1 MVAHESGLI
10 VLWPFVL
17 NVLFIIS
24 PALSQAA
31 DSKSE
36 FQPTTTAEERARVE
50 DVKRKAEQGSVQAQN
65 EISKVYMNGY
75 VFKRNARAAAMW
87 ARAAA
92 NQGSVEAQVNL
103 GTFYYAGQGVA
114 RDYAQARY
122 WLLKGADQGNAQAEQ
137 NLGVMYIRGEGVK
150 TNFEAAL
157 QWFLKSAEQGD
168 APGAYNVG
176 VMYSKGVGVPRD
188 EIKGYKWHLI
198 AARFGYL
205 PSRNALKALGSKM
218 DPARIAKARSSA
230 DEWVRGHPNVQP
242 ILR

>member
-1 MVAHESGLI
+1 MFRLAHPRLLLASLGACACL
-10 VLWPFVL
+10 
-17 NVLFIIS
+17 
-24 PALSQAA
+24 ALKAIAQTGNTVTEFEPGAT
-31 DSKSE
+31 SE
-36 FQPTTTAEERARVE
+36 EKVQVE
-50 DVKRKAEQGSVQAQN
+50 DVKREAERGSLQAQN
-65 EISKVYMNGY
+65 EISKVYMKGY

-87 ARAAA
+87 ASAAA

-122 WLLKGADQGNAQAEQ
+122 WFQKAADRGNAQAQQ

-150 TNFEAAL
+150 TNFETAFH
-157 QWFLKSAEQGD
+157 WFLKSAEQCD
-168 APGAYNVG
+168 APAAYNVG

-188 EIKGYKWHLI
+188 EIRGYKWHLI
-198 AARFGYL
+198 AAQFGYL

-218 DPARIAKARSSA
+218 DPAKVAKARSSA
-230 DEWVRGHPNVQP
+230 DEWIRVHPNVQP